1 MGKAVVKLYIATY
14 AEEEYVV
21 EVPCKKDDI
30 DELIISKAWKK
41 LKEVEK
47 DVPYGNRSAEI
58 IQRDD

>member
-21 EVPCKKDDI
+21 EIPCKKGDI
-30 DELIISKAWKK
+30 DELIISRAWKK
-41 LKEVEK
+41 LKQDEK

-58 IQRDD
+58 IHRED